1 MCKPKMM
8 VLFGLAFAFCLRFVL
23 FDTVSPGVTQ
33 INLNL
38 ESLHFQPLSAGLTLA
53 PHVTIHFLS
62 M

>member
-23 FDTVSPGVTQ
+23 LDTASPSVTQ
-33 INLNL
+33 INLNFG
-38 ESLHFQPLSAGLTLA
+38 SFHFQPLSAGLTLS
-53 PHVTIHFLS
+53 PHVTIYFLS